1 MNTQERI
8 NLKNFDKL
16 GDMRQHTPM
25 YVVHNDSLILNKN
38 YMSLKENTD
47 YLERMG
53 ERFDEYLVQ
62 GNIEQC
68 RNVIEMLLQNNF
80 QDEANGLLDELLNQ
94 PLEKFTNA
102 SPVFV

>member
-38 YMSLKENTD
+38 YITLTQAYEEAFIN
-47 YLERMG
+47 LW
-53 ERFDEYLVQ
+53 
-62 GNIEQC
+62 GNNE
-68 RNVIEMLLQNNF
+68 
-80 QDEANGLLDELLNQ
+80 ELI
-94 PLEKFTNA
+94 K
-102 SPVFV
+102 